1 MVSAEEGKAANS
13 GSCLNM
19 DSVADLSPKKSFS
32 EVEMRQL
39 WLVLVLRQG
48 KLQLDIWMRSE
59 HCHQLNYILQSC
71 QETGWRDKG
80 HK

>member
-13 GSCLNM
+13 GSSLNM

-48 KLQLDIWMRSE
+48 KLQLDI
-59 HCHQLNYILQSC
+59 
-71 QETGWRDKG
+71 
-80 HK
+80 